1 MNITMYSFRPLAD
14 NLRTEFELPAWPYTK
29 NTEHFEI
36 FKNYMLEN
44 LVFYYTDSDVEAP
57 DGRKLSYPHFFGFE
71 TEGLEWPIQAFMN
84 NVSVDSNFKVMQ
96 WPQDKGETP
105 LLTKLKACPVSSD
118 MMAWSQWN
126 VPVKVSAVNGISITR
141 EIMYEY
147 LDPRTQCE
155 SECRKE
161 EAEVRINK
169 Q

>member
-29 NTEHFEI
+29 NTDHFEL
-36 FKNYMLEN
+36 FKNYMKDN
-44 LVFYYTDSDVEAP
+44 LVFYYTDSDVESP
-57 DGRKLSYPHFFGFE
+57 DGRRLSYPHFFEFV
-71 TEGLEWPIQAFMN
+71 TEGVEWPITAYMN

-105 LLTKLKACPVSSD
+105 LLVKLKKCPVSKD
-118 MMAWSQWN
+118 MMAWSSWN

-147 LDPRTQCE
+147 LDTNTQCE
-155 SECRKE
+155 SECRMPE
-161 EAEVRINK
+161 EGVKISR

>member
-1 MNITMYSFRPLAD
+1 MNITMYSFLPLAD

-29 NTEHFEI
+29 DKEHFEL
-36 FKNYMLEN
+36 FKNYMLDN

-71 TEGLEWPIQAFMN
+71 TEGIKWPLQAFLS

-105 LLTKLKACPVSSD
+105 LLTKLKECPVSKD

-126 VPVKVSAVNGISITR
+126 VPVKVSEVNGISITR
-141 EIMYEY
+141 EIMFEY
-147 LDPRTQCE
+147 LDPRTQME
-155 SECRKE
+155 SRCRKP
-161 EAEVRINK
+161 EADVRIN
-169 Q
+169 QS